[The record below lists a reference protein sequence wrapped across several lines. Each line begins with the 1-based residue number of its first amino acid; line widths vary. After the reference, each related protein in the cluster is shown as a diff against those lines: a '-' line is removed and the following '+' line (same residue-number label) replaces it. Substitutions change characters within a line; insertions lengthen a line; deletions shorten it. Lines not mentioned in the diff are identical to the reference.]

1 MGNVLGTLFGD
12 IAKEIRAKTGETGTM
27 KPAEFPEKIS
37 EISVGSDPVV
47 QALEVTKNGTY
58 TPPEGV
64 DGYAPVTVHVPLDEE
79 AVQERINSYIYSVLE
94 VTY

>member
-1 MGNVLGTLFGD
+1 MSVLSDLFAD
-12 IAKEIRAKTGETGTM
+12 IATAIRAKSGENGTM

-47 QALEVTKNGTY
+47 QALEVTENGTY

-64 DGYAPVTVHVPLDEE
+64 DGYSPVTVKVPLDEA
-79 AVQERINSYIYSVLE
+79 AVQERIDSYVNSVLE